1 MGNAYALPFK
11 FSYSLLQPR
20 EWSGKIREGA
30 MIFIGVL
37 VGFVFLVFLML
48 RWFFFLTILAV
59 AIWLL
64 ATM

>member
-1 MGNAYALPFK
+1 LCNANALPFS
-11 FSYSLLQPR
+11 FSLLHQDPG
-20 EWSGKIREGA
+20 STIREGV

-59 AIWLL
+59 AVWLL

>member
-1 MGNAYALPFK
+1 LGNANALPFK
-11 FSYSLLQPR
+11 FSFSLLPR
-20 EWSGKIREGA
+20 EFSSKIREGA

-59 AIWLL
+59 ADFD
-64 ATM
+64 